1 MNATLSDAIQLIIG
15 AVVGGGVFMTMEKH
29 GYSVFKRDSQ
39 LKCLGVLF
47 IFCSAWLVGMTFLVA
62 VFGK

>member
-15 AVVGGGVFMTMEKH
+15 AVIGAGVFVTMEKH
-29 GYSVFKRDSQ
+29 GYSVFERDTRM
-39 LKCLGVLF
+39 KGLGVLF

-62 VFGK
+62 VFGE

>member
-29 GYSVFKRDSQ
+29 GYSVFERDSRMKG
-39 LKCLGVLF
+39 LSILF
-47 IFCSAWLVGMTFLVA
+47 IFCSAWLIGITLLVA
-62 VFGK
+62 CFWK